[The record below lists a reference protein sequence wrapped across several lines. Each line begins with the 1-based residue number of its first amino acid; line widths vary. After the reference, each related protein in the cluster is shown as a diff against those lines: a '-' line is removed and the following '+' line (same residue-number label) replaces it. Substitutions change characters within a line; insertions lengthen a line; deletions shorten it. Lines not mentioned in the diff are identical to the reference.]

1 MKINLDSIK
10 ITDINYTKNLEI
22 LNWPNS
28 FNLFRWESILSM
40 YFNFI
45 EYEYIR
51 SRKDEDEYMIL
62 VAVIEPLF
70 ENLDPYT
77 VIDKYH
83 DYLVVLDIKKSSKGP
98 SHKEWMVNI
107 IKNESEK
114 NKKMMLVDD
123 NFLLEKIKDHTK
135 YFERYDYYVEL
146 LKIKRDS
153 KIYVK
158 YKNLP
163 FNGNWKLVSD
173 KVYTN
178 LNNSVSKTYFNK
190 HKLIMYGDHVKINGA
205 GILYNLIYY
214 LKLNDVQ
221 TNDIHICMT
230 FTGNNMKFF
239 IEIINENANL
249 LDNVIN
255 TFYNLSEKNYM
266 EYEIFETVEE
276 SLRIQNVLEFYNM
289 IDCKKYTLFSRFS

>member
-1 MKINLDSIK
+1 
-10 ITDINYTKNLEI
+10 
-22 LNWPNS
+22 
-28 FNLFRWESILSM
+28 M

-62 VAVIEPLF
+62 VAVIEPLV
-70 ENLDPYT
+70 ENVDPYEI
-77 VIDKYH
+77 IDKYH
-83 DYLVVLDIKKSSKGP
+83 DYLVVFDIKKSSKGP
-98 SHKEWMVNI
+98 SHKNWMINI

-114 NKKMMLVDD
+114 NKKMIFVDD

-135 YFERYDYYVEL
+135 YFERYNYYVEL
-146 LKIKRDS
+146 LKVKRDS

-158 YKNLP
+158 YKDLP
-163 FNGNWKLVSD
+163 FNGNWKLVNE

-178 LNNSVSKTYFNK
+178 INNSVSKPYFIK
-190 HKLIMYGDHVKINGA
+190 HKLMIYGDHVKINGA

-249 LDNVIN
+249 LDNVIS